1 MRARG
6 SEIRI
11 RRNFQHLR
19 NLRPLTVDERNPY
32 PVTRLNY
39 AELN

>member
-1 MRARG
+1 MSARG
-6 SEIRI
+6 REIRI

-19 NLRPLTVDERNPY
+19 NLRLLTFDERNSY